1 MLHKLKEN
9 LPVIEI
15 LLGLSIFTVFIF
27 QNSLTS
33 AILSLIFFIYLWLF
47 TSIMV
52 GKYRLKNFIHLI
64 SFSGILVSISLF
76 FILGVEELPYPENAI
91 IFHTEG
97 ITKSLFIFFVSTVPL
112 IVINR
117 AKGLPQERT
126 LSQSQKSES
135 SNLEVYDN
143 EKWEEADMED
153 LESGNFEVI

>member
-52 GKYRLKNFIHLI
+52 GKYRLKNFINLI

-91 IFHTEG
+91 IFHAEG
-97 ITKSLFIFFVSTVPL
+97 ITKSLFML
-112 IVINR
+112 HYL
-117 AKGLPQERT
+117 AL
-126 LSQSQKSES
+126 L
-135 SNLEVYDN
+135 
-143 EKWEEADMED
+143 
-153 LESGNFEVI
+153 